1 MEHQM
6 KIGKKKKK
14 KKVTTHIHHN
24 TSLLMIP
31 SHQHASTLHASF
43 SLVAPGPYH
52 EPQPWYQDH
61 PQHSVVAVARY
72 LKVPPNRPHSRPASK
87 EVQFSSLAE
96 LTMALHQDYP
106 QRSVVAVAR

>member
-6 KIGKKKKK
+6 KKIGKKKKK

-52 EPQPWYQDH
+52 EPQP
-61 PQHSVVAVARY
+61 
-72 LKVPPNRPHSRPASK
+72 
-87 EVQFSSLAE
+87 
-96 LTMALHQDYP
+96 
-106 QRSVVAVAR
+106 